1 MLNYETHIKPY
12 LIRHG
17 NLPGA
22 SDLLP
27 DGTPMLHPFYGDIL
41 AQVKEIDEVFAKAQP
56 PFMDLNRPKES
67 KAHKDYRKAIFKNTV
82 KPFLGRVTRQYEQI
96 RVVEDYE
103 VEWPLSDSEILSG
116 RNLRQL
122 CESKRFSGDNV
133 QDWFWSKWANAY
145 LKDPN
150 SAAVLLPPAQQSENQ
165 LRTFTAMWVSSAKIW
180 QCRKGEFA
188 VIESE
193 EKNTIKDTYNNV
205 LFEGK
210 ILYFFDRD
218 SYFVAKQTA
227 INSVQG
233 TSNWEVS
240 GSKTSVAE
248 GGALVQIYTAT
259 PHNCEGLPLVFA
271 GHTVGKVHE
280 GGRYEMLASI
290 LEDALPHLKKALQRD
305 EDGEIVALHHA
316 VPREWEY
323 APSPCPTCQ
332 GTGKVDEYD
341 EENKKTTTKCET
353 CQGNGVQSTSN
364 GLGVYQ
370 LRPPS
375 VEGYDDQ
382 MKVVSLPTPPVGRLD
397 GDTAAMEMFS
407 KQFEQQV
414 TLAYRALGMEHLNH
428 VPLAQAGVAK
438 RYDAK
443 EGEMNL
449 VTAGTHAGAKLS
461 WIISCTGQ
469 LVYGTLGG
477 VKEQLPTIR
486 TPKRFEIEG
495 IDTVGERLNQ
505 AIQNKYSP
513 ETIYTLQLEY
523 LRSVAG
529 ENSDEFRMYQLRK
542 RIDPYWFMGF
552 EALNF
557 EQAQIFNTMKR
568 DGQAFQKKNQLIE
581 LSKNFEMLVQDAIS
595 QDENFWKKKPS
606 EQRTLLMAAN
616 LEYVDVRT
624 DNFEITPVAMQGMV
638 SVQDTNQLKN

>member
-12 LIRHG
+12 LVLHG
-17 NLPGA
+17 NLPSA
-22 SDLLP
+22 TDLLP
-27 DGTPMLHPFYGDIL
+27 DGSPMLHPFYADIV
-41 AQVKEIDEVFAKAQP
+41 AQVKEIDEIFGKTQP

-67 KAHKDYRKAIFKNTV
+67 KAHKDYRKAIFKNTIN
-82 KPFLGRVTRQYEQI
+82 PFLGRVTRQYEQI

-103 VEWPLSDSEILSG
+103 VEWPLADSEVSSG

-122 CESKRFSGDNV
+122 CESKAFSGDNV
-133 QDWFWSKWANAY
+133 QDFFWSKWANAY

-150 SAAVLLPPAQQSENQ
+150 AAAVLLPPAVQSENE
-165 LRTFTAMWVSSAKIW
+165 LRTFRAMWVSSSKVW

-193 EKNTIKDTYNNV
+193 EKNIIKDTYNNV

-210 ILYFFDRD
+210 ILYFFDKD
-218 SYFVAKQTA
+218 SYFVAKQ
-227 INSVQG
+227 IRVDSGRN

-240 GSKTSVAE
+240 GRKVAVAE
-248 GGALVQIYTAT
+248 GGAVVEIFTAT

-271 GHTVGKVHE
+271 GHTVAKVYE

-332 GTGKVDEYD
+332 GSGKVEEYD
-341 EENKKTTTKCET
+341 EDNNKLVTKCTT
-353 CQGNGVQSTSN
+353 CQGAGVQDTKN
-364 GLGVYQ
+364 GIGTYL

-382 MKVVSLPTPPVGRLD
+382 MRVVSLPTPPVGRLD
-397 GDTAAMEMFS
+397 GDTAAMEMFA

-428 VPLAQAGVAK
+428 IPLAQSGLAK
-438 RYDAK
+438 SYDSR

-461 WIISCTGQ
+461 WIISCTAQ

-477 VKEQLPTIR
+477 VKEQMPVIR
-486 TPKRFEIEG
+486 TPKRLEIEG
-495 IDTVGERLNQ
+495 VDKLGERLNN
-505 AIQNKYSP
+505 AILNKYSS

-529 ENSDEFRMYQLRK
+529 EKSDEFRTYQLRK
-542 RIDPYWFMGF
+542 RVDPYWFLSF
-552 EALNF
+552 DALNL
-557 EQAQIFNTMKR
+557 EQLQTIQVMNRT
-568 DGQAFQKKNQLIE
+568 GEAFQKKNQLIE
-581 LSKNFEMLVQDAIS
+581 MSKNFEMLVQHAAGEDP
-595 QDENFWKKKPS
+595 NFWFKTPK
-606 EQRTLLMAAN
+606 EQREKLLKIN
-616 LEYVDVRT
+616 VDYVDMKT
-624 DNFEITPVAMQGMV
+624 E
-638 SVQDTNQLKN
+638 SVMPPPIEDKNQLTN

>member
-1 MLNYETHIKPY
+1 MLNYEIHIKPY
-12 LIRHG
+12 LVLHG

-22 SDLLP
+22 KDLLP
-27 DGTPMLHPFYGDIL
+27 DGTPMLHPFYGEIA
-41 AQVKEIDEVFAKAQP
+41 AQVKEIDEIFEKSQP
-56 PFMDLNRPKES
+56 PFMDLSRPKES

-103 VEWPLSDSEILSG
+103 VEWPLSDSEVPSG

-122 CESKRFSGDNV
+122 CESKLFSGDNV
-133 QDWFWSKWANAY
+133 QDFFWSKWANAY

-150 SAAVLLPPAQQSENQ
+150 AAAVLLPPAQQSENE
-165 LRTFTAMWVSSAKIW
+165 LRSFRAMWVSSAKVW

-193 EKNTIKDTYNNV
+193 EKNIIKDTYNNV

-210 ILYFFDRD
+210 ILYFFDQD
-218 SYFVAKQTA
+218 SYFVAKQ
-227 INSVQG
+227 IRVDSGRN

-240 GSKTSVAE
+240 GRKIAVLDDGRIAE
-248 GGALVQIYTAT
+248 TFTAT

-271 GHTVGKVHE
+271 GHTVAKVYE

-332 GTGKVDEYD
+332 GTGKVEEYD
-341 EENKKTTTKCET
+341 EDNNKLVTKCTT
-353 CQGNGVQSTSN
+353 CQGAGVQDTKN
-364 GLGVYQ
+364 GIGTYL

-382 MKVVSLPTPPVGRLD
+382 MRVVSLPTPPVGRLD

-428 VPLAQAGVAK
+428 IPLAQSGIAK
-438 RYDAK
+438 SYDSR

-477 VKEQLPTIR
+477 VKEQLPVIR
-486 TPKRFEIEG
+486 TPKRLEIEG
-495 IDTVGERLNQ
+495 VDKLGERLNN
-505 AIQNKYSP
+505 AIQNKYSS

-523 LRSVAG
+523 LRNVAG
-529 ENSDEFRMYQLRK
+529 EKSDEFRMYQLRK
-542 RIDPYWFMGF
+542 RIDPYWSLNF
-552 EALNF
+552 EELNF
-557 EQAQIFNTMKR
+557 EQAQLFNTMNR
-568 DGQAFQKKNQLIE
+568 NGEAFQKKNQLIE
-581 LSKNFEMLVQDAIS
+581 LSKNFELLVQEAVSEDA
-595 QDENFWKKKPS
+595 DFWQKTPK
-606 EQRTLLMAAN
+606 EQREKLMMMN
-616 LEYVDVRT
+616 LAYVDMRT
-624 DNFEITPVAMQGMV
+624 DNFEIQPMAVKGLVT
-638 SVQDTNQLKN
+638 VQDKQLTN

>member
-12 LIRHG
+12 LVLHG
-17 NLPGA
+17 NLPSA
-22 SDLLP
+22 TDLLP
-27 DGTPMLHPFYGDIL
+27 DGSPMLHPFYADIV
-41 AQVKEIDEVFAKAQP
+41 AQVKEIDEIFGKTQP

-67 KAHKDYRKAIFKNTV
+67 KDKDYRKAIFKNTIN
-82 KPFLGRVTRQYEQI
+82 PFLGRVTRQYEQI

-103 VEWPLSDSEILSG
+103 VEWPLSDSETPTG

-122 CESKRFSGDNV
+122 CESKAFSGDNV
-133 QDWFWSKWANAY
+133 QDFFWSKWANSY

-150 SAAVLLPPAQQSENQ
+150 GAAVLLPPAVQSENE
-165 LRTFTAMWVSSAKIW
+165 LRTFRAMWVSSSKVW

-193 EKNTIKDTYNNV
+193 EKNIIKDTYNNV

-210 ILYFFDRD
+210 ILYFFDQD
-218 SYFVAKQTA
+218 SYFVAKQ
-227 INSVQG
+227 IRVDSGRN

-240 GSKTSVAE
+240 GRKVGVLGDGRMVESF
-248 GGALVQIYTAT
+248 TAT

-271 GHTVGKVHE
+271 GHTVGKVYE

-332 GTGKVDEYD
+332 GSGKVDEYD
-341 EENKKTTTKCET
+341 EDNNKLVSKCTT
-353 CQGNGVQSTSN
+353 CQGAGVQDTKN
-364 GLGVYQ
+364 GIGTYL

-428 VPLAQAGVAK
+428 IPLAQSGIAK
-438 RYDAK
+438 SYDSR

-461 WIISCTGQ
+461 WLISCTGQ

-477 VKEQLPTIR
+477 VKEQLPVIR
-486 TPKRFEIEG
+486 TPKRLEIEG
-495 IDTVGERLNQ
+495 VDKLGERLNN
-505 AIQNKYSP
+505 AIQNKYSS

-529 ENSDEFRMYQLRK
+529 EKSDEFRTYQLRK
-542 RIDPYWFMGF
+542 RIDPYWFLTF
-552 EALNF
+552 DALNL
-557 EQAQIFNTMKR
+557 EQLQTIQVMNRT
-568 DGQAFQKKNQLIE
+568 GEAFQKKNQLIE
-581 LSKNFEMLVQDAIS
+581 MSKNFEMLVQHAAGEDP
-595 QDENFWKKKPS
+595 NFWFKTPK
-606 EQRTLLMAAN
+606 EQREKLLKIN
-616 LEYVDVRT
+616 VDYVDMKT
-624 DNFEITPVAMQGMV
+624 E
-638 SVQDTNQLKN
+638 SVMPPPIEDKNQLTN

>member
-12 LIRHG
+12 LVLHG

-22 SDLLP
+22 NDLLP
-27 DGTPMLHPFYGDIL
+27 DGTPMLHPFYADIV
-41 AQVKEIDEVFAKAQP
+41 AQVKEIDEIFGKTQP

-103 VEWPLSDSEILSG
+103 VEWPLADSETPTG

-122 CESKRFSGDNV
+122 CESKAFSGDNV
-133 QDWFWSKWANAY
+133 QDFFWSKWANSY

-150 SAAVLLPPAQQSENQ
+150 GAAVLLPPAVQSESE
-165 LRTFTAMWVSSAKIW
+165 LVKFRAMWVSSAKVW

-193 EKNTIKDTYNNV
+193 EKNIIKDTHNNV
-205 LFEGK
+205 VFEGK
-210 ILYFFDRD
+210 ILYFFDQE
-218 SYFVAKQTA
+218 SYFVAKQITV
-227 INSVQG
+227 NSRSN

-240 GSKTSVAE
+240 GRKVGVLTDGRVVEAF
-248 GGALVQIYTAT
+248 TAT

-271 GHTVGKVHE
+271 GHTVAKVYE

-290 LEDALPHLKKALQRD
+290 LEDATPHLKKALQRD

-332 GTGKVDEYD
+332 GSGKVDEYD
-341 EENKKTTTKCET
+341 EDNKKTTTKCTT
-353 CQGNGVQSTSN
+353 CQGAGVQDTKN
-364 GLGVYQ
+364 GIGTYL

-397 GDTAAMEMFS
+397 GDTAAMEMFA
-407 KQFEQQV
+407 KQFEQQI

-428 VPLAQAGVAK
+428 IPLAQSGLAK
-438 RYDAK
+438 SYDSR

-461 WIISCTGQ
+461 WIISCTAQ

-477 VKEQLPTIR
+477 VKEQMPVIR
-486 TPKRFEIEG
+486 TPKRLEIEG
-495 IDTVGERLNQ
+495 VDKLGERLNN
-505 AIQNKYSP
+505 AILNKYSS

-529 ENSDEFRMYQLRK
+529 EKSDEFRTYQLRK
-542 RIDPYWFMGF
+542 RVDPYWFLSF
-552 EALNF
+552 DALNL
-557 EQAQIFNTMKR
+557 EQLQTIQVMNRT
-568 DGQAFQKKNQLIE
+568 GEAFQKKNQLIE
-581 LSKNFEMLVQDAIS
+581 MSKNFEMLVQHAAGEDP
-595 QDENFWKKKPS
+595 NFWFKTPK
-606 EQRTLLMAAN
+606 EQREKLLKIN
-616 LEYVDVRT
+616 VDYVDMKT
-624 DNFEITPVAMQGMV
+624 E
-638 SVQDTNQLKN
+638 SVMPPPIEDKNQLTN